1 MPFKPPI
8 YYDDIFEAVDLQIMA
23 SGQSKKELAAH
34 LWPGRRIE
42 TAKSLFS
49 RALNPENTDVHLTV
63 EQLMAMMDVIGAEHV
78 INFLCDRYFFQ
89 RPSKRDPQAQTLD
102 RQQQVEGLILQFED
116 LAVKMRTLARR
127 EP

>member
-78 INFLCDRYFFQ
+78 INFLCDRYFYQ